1 MREWS
6 ARTMI
11 IASDLEGTLTTG
23 ETWRG
28 VGRFVSQRGRKQ
40 LYRRYLATHLPTALL
55 AKAGLVNRSR
65 ERYRWVIDM
74 AQLLKGYSA
83 AELAELGEWVVAHE
97 MWPQRRQAVIDELLA
112 HARNGAQ
119 IALVSGT
126 YQPILDALAR
136 RMMEYAP
143 NTPAIVAIASPL
155 EMKDGLATGNL
166 AGPLNVEQA
175 KVDRTRAWLRQ
186 IDAEAAGLDAMYG
199 DTLGD
204 LQMMELCRA
213 PVCVHPSAPLRRIAL
228 ARGWRVLETP

>member
-1 MREWS
+1 
-6 ARTMI
+6 MI

-28 VGRFVSQRGRKQ
+28 VGKFVSHNGRKWA
-40 LYRRYLATHLPTALL
+40 YRRYLATHLPTAVL
-55 AKAGLVNRSR
+55 AKAGLVNRAR
-65 ERYRWVIDM
+65 ERSRWVIDM

-83 AELAELGEWVVAHE
+83 AQLAEMGEWVAQHE

-126 YQPILDALAR
+126 YQPILDAFAR
-136 RMMEYAP
+136 RMMEDAP

-155 EMKDGLATGNL
+155 AMKDGRATGKL
-166 AGPLNVEQA
+166 DGPLNVEQA
-175 KVDRTRAWLRQ
+175 KVDRLQAWLQR
-186 IDAEAAGLDAMYG
+186 AAGGATTIDMMYG

-213 PVCVHPSAPLRRIAL
+213 PVCVHPNAALRRIAL
-228 ARGWRVLETP
+228 ARGWRILETS